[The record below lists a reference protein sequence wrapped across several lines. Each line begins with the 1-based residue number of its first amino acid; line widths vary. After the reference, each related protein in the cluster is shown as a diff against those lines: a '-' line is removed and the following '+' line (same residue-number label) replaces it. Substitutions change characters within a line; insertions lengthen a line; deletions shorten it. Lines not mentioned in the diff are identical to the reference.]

1 MCPLPYVLT
10 HAIPHAL
17 PVTVNLQAVRVGR
30 SGSLVGISKHP
41 RTPVSNSGR
50 SGTLEGPCTAVLH
63 GRRETAGPE
72 RMVCAGWGRVPH
84 FSCMS
89 PDSQLHILVPRQPF
103 SPGCLQLP
111 GRCWVCPKKAGGHW
125 GWGPLQAI
133 LPGVCAEAFLSRLVS
148 VHIYTGTRCPGKPAP
163 SSGVS
168 RGCVVPVLQP
178 C

>member
-1 MCPLPYVLT
+1 MGS
-10 HAIPHAL
+10 ANIPE
-17 PVTVNLQAVRVGR
+17 LQCLIQVGLATWR
-30 SGSLVGISKHP
+30 
-41 RTPVSNSGR
+41 
-50 SGTLEGPCTAVLH
+50 GPARLCCTAGGRQQALRGWRVL
-63 GRRETAGPE
+63 AGAECPIS
-72 RMVCAGWGRVPH
+72 R
-84 FSCMS
+84 CMS

-133 LPGVCAEAFLSRLVS
+133 LPGGCAEAFLSRLVPG
-148 VHIYTGTRCPGKPAP
+148 HIYTGTRCPGKPAP